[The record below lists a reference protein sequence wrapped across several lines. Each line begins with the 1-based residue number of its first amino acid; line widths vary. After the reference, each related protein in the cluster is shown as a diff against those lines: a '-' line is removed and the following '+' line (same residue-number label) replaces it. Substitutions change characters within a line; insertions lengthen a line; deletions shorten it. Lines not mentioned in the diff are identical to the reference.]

1 MTDETKTKPT
11 HVAYHVRP
19 ASSEGAKPHFNRI
32 GSAFAHKD
40 GEGFSVVLDALPVDG
55 RVVLRT
61 FKERVAEV
69 KAPAKASKPA
79 KTAELDW

>member
-11 HVAYHVRP
+11 HVAYQVRP

-32 GSAFAHKD
+32 GSAFAHRD
-40 GEGFSVVLDALPVDG
+40 GEGFSVVLDAIPVDG

-69 KAPAKASKPA
+69 KAQSKPA
-79 KTAELDW
+79 KAAEIDW